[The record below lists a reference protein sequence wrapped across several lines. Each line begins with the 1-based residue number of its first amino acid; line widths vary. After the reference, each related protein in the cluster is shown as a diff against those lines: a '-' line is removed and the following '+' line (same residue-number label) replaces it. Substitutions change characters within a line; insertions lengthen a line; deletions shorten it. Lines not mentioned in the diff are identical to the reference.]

1 MAREYRVAV
10 AGATGAV
17 GQEMLRC
24 LEEREFPVADL
35 KLLASSR
42 SKGREFTFKGE
53 KLKVD
58 ELRKDSFEDVDIA
71 LFSAGGSRS
80 KEFVPAA
87 VDSGAVVIDN
97 SSAYRMDPDVPLV
110 VPEVNPEDLADHQGI
125 IANPN
130 CTTIIM
136 LVALKPLHDISPIR
150 RVIVSTY
157 QSASGAGA
165 KAMEEL
171 RQQAED
177 VLAGKDAVVNE
188 LPHQIAFNL
197 FTHDSPVQ
205 DNGYTE
211 EEMKMVNETRKML
224 HCEDIRICA
233 TTVRVPVFRAHAE
246 ALNIEQERKVSV
258 EEAEQVLSRAP
269 GVRMV
274 NEPAKSYFPMPI
286 DATGEDEVLV
296 GRVRDDLSCPQG
308 LALFVCGDQLLKG
321 AALNAVQIA
330 EELIRK
336 K

>member
-1 MAREYRVAV
+1 MSRQYKVAV

-24 LEEREFPVADL
+24 LEAREFPISDI

-42 SKGREFTFKGE
+42 SVGREMQFKGE
-53 KLKVD
+53 PVAVE
-58 ELRKDSFEDVDIA
+58 ELGADSFSDVDIA
-71 LFSAGGSRS
+71 LFSAGGSRAE
-80 KEFVPAA
+80 EFAGSA
-87 VDSGAVVIDN
+87 VDAGAVVIDN
-97 SSAYRMDPDVPLV
+97 SSAYRMDPEVPLV
-110 VPEVNPEDLADHQGI
+110 VPEVNPEDIKDHKGI

-136 LVALKPLHDISPIR
+136 LVALKPLHDISPITR
-150 RVIVSTY
+150 LVVSTY

-171 RQQAED
+171 RQQAEQ
-177 VLAGKDAVVNE
+177 VLAGEQTEPKE

-205 DNGYTE
+205 DNGYTK
-211 EEMKMVNETRKML
+211 EEMKMVHETRKML
-224 HCEDIRICA
+224 HSADIQICA

-246 ALNIEQERKVSV
+246 SINIEQERKLSI
-258 EEAEQVLSRAP
+258 EEAEEALSHAP
-269 GVRMV
+269 GVRIV
-274 NEPAKSYFPMPI
+274 NDPANSYFPMPI
-286 DATGEDEVLV
+286 DATGTDEVLV
-296 GRVRDDLSCPQG
+296 GRVRDDLSSPKG

-330 EELIRK
+330 EEVIK
-336 K
+336 NQ

>member
-1 MAREYRVAV
+1 MVREYRVAV

-17 GQEMLRC
+17 GQEMLQC
-24 LEEREFPVADL
+24 LEKRGFPVADL

-53 KLKVD
+53 KVTVE
-58 ELRKDSFEDVDIA
+58 ELRKDSFNDVDIA

-80 KEFVPAA
+80 KEFAPAA
-87 VDSGAVVIDN
+87 VDSGAIVIDN
-97 SSAYRMDPDVPLV
+97 SSAYRMDANVPLV
-110 VPEVNPEDLADHQGI
+110 VPEVNPEDLQNHNGI

-136 LVALKPLHDISPIR
+136 LVALKPLHDISPITR
-150 RVIVSTY
+150 IVVSTY

-171 RQQAED
+171 RRQAED
-177 VLAGKDAVVNE
+177 VLAGKEAVAAE

-211 EEMKMVNETRKML
+211 EEMKMVRETRKML
-224 HCEDIRICA
+224 HCDSVRICA

-246 ALNIEQERKVSV
+246 ALNIEQERKVSI
-258 EEAEQVLSRAP
+258 EEAEKALSNAR
-269 GVRMV
+269 GVRIV

-296 GRVRDDLSCPQG
+296 GRIRDDLSCPQG
-308 LALFVCGDQLLKG
+308 LTLFVCGDQLLKG

-330 EELIRK
+330 EELIRT
-336 K
+336 